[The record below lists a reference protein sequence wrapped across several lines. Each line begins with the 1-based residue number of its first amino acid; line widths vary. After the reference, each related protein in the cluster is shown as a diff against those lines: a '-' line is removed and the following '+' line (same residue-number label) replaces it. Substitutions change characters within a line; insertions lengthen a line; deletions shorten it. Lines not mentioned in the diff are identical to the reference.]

1 MSSVFVLIKLTAGTS
16 PAHVVVYP
24 STNMKKIVCIIKPF
38 KLQDVLNSLKGYY
51 IEGLT
56 ITEVKGYGRQKD
68 HLELYHG
75 SEYTIT
81 FLPKVKLEMVVNDS
95 DAPEIVEKVCQNAR
109 TGRIGDGKIFVLS
122 LEDAFQP

>member
-1 MSSVFVLIKLTAGTS
+1 
-16 PAHVVVYP
+16 
-24 STNMKKIVCIIKPF
+24 MKKIVCIIKPF
-38 KLQDVLNSLKGYY
+38 KLQDVLNSLKGYN

-56 ITEVKGYGRQKD
+56 ITEVKGYGKQKS

-95 DAPEIVEKVCQNAR
+95 DTHEIVEKVCQNAR
-109 TGRIGDGKIFVLS
+109 TGGIGDGKIFVVS
-122 LEDAFQP
+122 LVKNPCL

>member
-1 MSSVFVLIKLTAGTS
+1 
-16 PAHVVVYP
+16 
-24 STNMKKIVCIIKPF
+24 MKKIVCIIKPF
-38 KLQDVLNSLKGYY
+38 KLQDVLRSLREYR
-51 IEGLT
+51 IESLS
-56 ITEVKGYGRQKD
+56 ITEVKGYGRQKN

-109 TGRIGDGKIFVLS
+109 TGRIGDGKIFVLNAENAPPQS
-122 LEDAFQP
+122 

>member
-1 MSSVFVLIKLTAGTS
+1 
-16 PAHVVVYP
+16 
-24 STNMKKIVCIIKPF
+24 MKKIVCVIKPF
-38 KLQDVLNSLKGYY
+38 KLQDVLNGLQGYY

-56 ITEVKGYGRQKD
+56 ITEVKGYGRQKS

-95 DAPEIVEKVCQNAR
+95 DVPEIIEKICQNAR
-109 TGRIGDGKIFVLS
+109 TGRIGDGKIFILNAENAS
-122 LEDAFQP
+122 A

>member
-1 MSSVFVLIKLTAGTS
+1 
-16 PAHVVVYP
+16 
-24 STNMKKIVCIIKPF
+24 MKKIVCIIKPF
-38 KLQDVLNSLKGYY
+38 KLQDVLNGLKGYY

-56 ITEVKGYGRQKD
+56 ITEVKGYGRQKS

-95 DAPEIVEKVCQNAR
+95 DVPEIVEKICQNAR
-109 TGRIGDGKIFVLS
+109 TGRIGDGKIFVLNAENAS
-122 LEDAFQP
+122 AYDSALRE